1 MTDAEGK
8 LVKKMHDDILE
19 EHFLRPKPVMFAH
32 SPLIPPKVIA
42 VACGLYH
49 IVAIARDQESSQGK
63 LYTSGFNSRGNLGH
77 GDTDDRHKLTLV
89 SLQKDLFKFPT
100 ARKLLIRAFSFII

>member
-1 MTDAEGK
+1 MTDAEGNP
-8 LVKKMHDDILE
+8 VKKLHADILE

-49 IVAIARDQESSQGK
+49 IVAIARDQESSHGK
-63 LYTSGFNSRGNLGH
+63 LYTSGFNYQGNLGH
-77 GDTDDRHKLTLV
+77 GDTVNRHKLTLV
-89 SLQKDLFKFPT
+89 SLHKGFNEFPT
-100 ARKLLIRAFSFII
+100 ARKLLIHA